1 MLNVGLTAG
10 ILDTKT
16 FSMFVVMAIVLTFI
30 TSPLT
35 ILYVFIALF
44 PCLHA
49 NIVHFSIYPERV
61 RTHVNRTPV
70 KAGGDDAGKKRRQPS
85 VTDAASPISLMTRFT
100 VVLNKVEHLPAV
112 MTLTQF
118 LQPPLPSS
126 STTTTAPSIT
136 SSNEK
141 LESPTAALPALPQTT
156 AIPSDGTPRVAI
168 DALRLIELTDRTSA
182 VMKVSAADE
191 LMQRDTL
198 ISVLRTFGHLNRIP
212 VSSALSVVNRDS
224 FWSSVTSHARE
235 TDSDLVVVPWS
246 SAPSAID
253 DGAQNAS
260 GITPQNP
267 FDALFGGR
275 SAAVDKA
282 TSIFYSQFIRR
293 VFVESPTDV
302 ALFIDR
308 GLSPLETSATYGQH
322 VFLPFFGGPDD
333 RLALAFVA
341 QLCLHPAVSASV
353 VRMSK
358 TEPLDETVTRTT
370 VDVKAEQV
378 AATLAANNMTV
389 HSVSSSPVFF
399 LTVVDKMLLDGPRHD
414 LPATQHSEPPPV

>member
-1 MLNVGLTAG
+1 
-10 ILDTKT
+10 
-16 FSMFVVMAIVLTFI
+16 
-30 TSPLT
+30 
-35 ILYVFIALF
+35 
-44 PCLHA
+44 
-49 NIVHFSIYPERV
+49 
-61 RTHVNRTPV
+61 
-70 KAGGDDAGKKRRQPS
+70 
-85 VTDAASPISLMTRFT
+85 MTRFT

-126 STTTTAPSIT
+126 STTSATSI
-136 SSNEK
+136 SSTDEK
-141 LESPTAALPALPQTT
+141 LESLTAALPSLPSPQ
-156 AIPSDGTPRVAI
+156 APVLSDGTPRVTI

-182 VMKVSAADE
+182 VMKVSAAEE

-235 TDSDLVVVPWS
+235 TDSDLVVVPWT

-253 DGAQNAS
+253 EGSQNAS

-267 FDALFGGR
+267 FDAIFGGR

-282 TSIFYSQFIRR
+282 TSMFYSQFIRR
-293 VFVESPTDV
+293 VFVESSTDV

-308 GLSPLETSATYGQH
+308 GLSPLETSASYGQH

-333 RLALAFVA
+333 RLALAFVT
-341 QLCLHPAVSASV
+341 QLCLHSAVSASI
-353 VRMSK
+353 VRVSK
-358 TEPLDETVTRTT
+358 TEALGEAVTRTT
-370 VDVKAEQV
+370 VDVKTDQI
-378 AATLAANNMTV
+378 AANLAANNMTV
-389 HSVSSSPVFF
+389 HSVSKFQASYKPV
-399 LTVVDKMLLDGPRHD
+399 LT
-414 LPATQHSEPPPV
+414 EYY